1 MSYESRDVEVLRGL
15 DPVKRRQFSSMEKI
29 MASCN
34 TTNAFTLFRRPPND
48 VVPAKPTQEPVTT
61 ALRQCVA
68 CHSETLKALTLV

>member
-1 MSYESRDVEVLRGL
+1 
-15 DPVKRRQFSSMEKI
+15 